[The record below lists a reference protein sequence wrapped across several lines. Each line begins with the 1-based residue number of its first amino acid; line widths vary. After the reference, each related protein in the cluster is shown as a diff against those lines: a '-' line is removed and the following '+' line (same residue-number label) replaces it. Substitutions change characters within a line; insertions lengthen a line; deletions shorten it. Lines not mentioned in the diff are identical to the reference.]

1 MKKIWILVIYL
12 VVISL
17 AIILLIKA
25 TDSNNL
31 NYYSHTKAIC
41 NETNY
46 CQDYHISCDEK
57 RAIIIAPIT
66 GAVVQFPENWKDPR
80 NETEKELC

>member
-1 MKKIWILVIYL
+1 MILLLILV
-12 VVISL
+12 SL
-17 AIILLIKA
+17 ITLLLA
-25 TDSNNL
+25 SSEDYL

-66 GAVVQFPENWKDPR
+66 GAVVQFPEDWKDPR
-80 NETEKELC
+80 NETEINRLCK